1 MSKSYCQLNEKK
13 KKMNK
18 RLSKFVMK
26 HFPRMVNTLHQ
37 SSGTRKWISS
47 RWVVRGARG
56 DHPQ

>member
-1 MSKSYCQLNEKK
+1 MKR
-13 KKMNK
+13 KKMNE

-56 DHPQ
+56 DHPR